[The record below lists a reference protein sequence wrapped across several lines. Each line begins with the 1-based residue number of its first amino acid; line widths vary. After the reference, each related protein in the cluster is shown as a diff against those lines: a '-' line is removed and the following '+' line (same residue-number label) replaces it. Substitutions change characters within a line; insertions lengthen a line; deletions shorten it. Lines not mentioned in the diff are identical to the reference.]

1 MEIDKNIGRMI
12 ILKRFE
18 DMGTRRSL
26 LTLIYEG
33 LQVFLTDHRPWYC
46 RDGPYLVNV
55 LNVINIQFGM
65 HTYGGIS
72 RPCNAKKWS
81 TEAGYDSQKPY
92 WEQELLNSLNAYR
105 HV

>member
-72 RPCNAKKWS
+72 RPCNAKDGQLKLA
-81 TEAGYDSQKPY
+81 TIHKNHIENK
-92 WEQELLNSLNAYR
+92 NF
-105 HV
+105 